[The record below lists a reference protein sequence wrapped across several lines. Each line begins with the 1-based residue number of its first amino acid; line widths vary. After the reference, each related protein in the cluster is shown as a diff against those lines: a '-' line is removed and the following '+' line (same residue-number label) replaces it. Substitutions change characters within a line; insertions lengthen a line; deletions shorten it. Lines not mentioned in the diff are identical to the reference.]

1 MHSFCSDLIFV
12 VCFISLGILL
22 MYDYLFLNPVE
33 LLLYSPDRPIVDYS
47 VSFLWLMA
55 VGTIICAALWKKF
68 TQSKESDYYELPQ
81 EPPSPQIK
89 KGIRKLPDMLS
100 NLTCSLYSFKFS

>member
-1 MHSFCSDLIFV
+1 
-12 VCFISLGILL
+12 